1 MGEGGTP
8 YKGLIVEEIV
18 LIEKLTHILRL
29 QETQVEDAIQDENN
43 NDIGME
49 LQMNPSSGRHEKMR
63 INFPKCFFELLLFHV
78 ESLLSIK
85 I

>member
-18 LIEKLTHILRL
+18 LIEKLTPILRL

-49 LQMNPSSGRHEKMR
+49 LQMNPSSGRHEK
-63 INFPKCFFELLLFHV
+63 NEN
-78 ESLLSIK
+78 
-85 I
+85 